1 MARQFLIIDAHNV
14 IFAHPE
20 LAALHRR
27 TPTVAREQL
36 VRLLES
42 YQDSS
47 GIRIVAVFDGNST
60 SRANNAK
67 SSPAG
72 IQVFYPHAGQSADA
86 IIERLVVKYSATHD
100 LTVASNDNLV
110 RTAAIAAGAST
121 MDTETL
127 FDELAGARRD
137 LDRTLDKL
145 RRR

>member
-20 LAALHRR
+20 LAGLHRR
-27 TPTVAREQL
+27 TPTAAREQL

-60 SRANNAK
+60 SRANTAQ

-110 RTAAIAAGAST
+110 RTAAMAAGAST

-127 FDELAGARRD
+127 FDEISGARRD